1 MPTKTIAA
9 FLYILQWLY
18 TRHMKVVH
26 QGSQNLVRQVRV
38 EVMDKWTM
46 NKWPKKIQTFALD
59 LVMYENYFLTSQ
71 TIYVHVTSREELVW
85 PNVHY

>member
-1 MPTKTIAA
+1 MPTKNIAA
-9 FLYILQWLY
+9 FLYIPKWLY